1 MGFIEQLIAGLTLGG
16 IYALIA
22 VGFTMVYGIIRL
34 WNFPHKD
41 MLTWG
46 AFMGITYVNLGVP
59 FYLALIFSMI
69 SVAFIGV
76 VFIDYLA
83 YRPIRGGPRLS
94 LIITAIGCSIFLSNL
109 ARLIWGGRVRPFPH
123 EAIPD
128 FFRTIIISEPLI
140 SGLHLFIWG
149 ATIIMCLSLYLIV
162 QYTKIGTSMRS
173 LAQDQVA
180 ASLMGININR
190 TISFTFAIG
199 TAMGALAGL
208 LMALQYGVVHPLM
221 GFFPGIKGFAASVLG
236 GIGNIPG
243 AMIGGLIIGVV
254 ESLAAGYLL
263 AGYKDVIAYGLM
275 ILIICL
281 RPQGLFG
288 KAVTVQAVEEKWL
301 GPTTVKVG
309 RIRES
314 IGQIIAPLKDVI
326 LVLLVQ
332 RSRFV
337 LTVFIG
343 LVALLPLLI
352 KGHALYIMV
361 LIMLYMILAL
371 GLNIVPGFCGLLDL
385 GFVGFY
391 AIGAYTSALL
401 TVHFGMS
408 YWLVIPLTAIN
419 GAIWGILLGAP
430 TLRLTGDYFAIVTFG
445 FSEMVVLFITNE
457 MWLTGGTRGIVGILP
472 PILNLSFLRP
482 PIVWGLLAVAGVM
495 LVAIAYIAWR
505 RRDRRYIPAFT
516 ALAAAFAI
524 IGVYS
529 QGLLGRLPDS
539 FMFLST
545 ESFYYLILAMLI
557 LTVFTI
563 YRLHNSR
570 VGRAWVAIREDYV
583 AAESCGISLLFYKVL
598 AFAISASFGAIAGS
612 FFARWFM
619 FVSPVMFRFWESFL
633 ILCMIVLG
641 GAGSIP
647 GVMLGAAILVSLGEG
662 LRTLLPMIGV
672 AAEVRYAIY
681 GLIMILIIRFSPRGL
696 IPVGW
701 ERRKSLTEVKEL
713 KPKTATTQPGSGGE

>member
-1 MGFIEQLIAGLTLGG
+1 LDLLEQLIAGLTLGG

-22 VGFTMVYGIIRL
+22 VGFSMVYGVIRL

-46 AFMGITYVNLGVP
+46 AFMSITYVNLGVP
-59 FYLALIFSMI
+59 FYLALILSMF
-69 SVAFIGV
+69 SVATIGV
-76 VFIDYLA
+76 VFLDYLA

-109 ARLIWGGRVRPFPH
+109 ARLIWGGRVQPFPH
-123 EAIPD
+123 HAIPE
-128 FFRTIIISEPLI
+128 FYKTTIISEPHI

-149 ATIIMCLSLYLIV
+149 ATIIMCVSLYLVV
-162 QYTKIGTSMRS
+162 QYTKTGTAMRA

-180 ASLMGININR
+180 ASLMGINING

-221 GFFPGIKGFAASVLG
+221 GFFPGIKGFASTVLG

-243 AMIGGLIIGVV
+243 AMIGGIIIGVV
-254 ESLAAGYLL
+254 ESLAAGYLH
-263 AGYKDVIAYGLM
+263 AGYKDVVAYGLM

-288 KAVTVQAVEEKWL
+288 KATAVQTIEEKWL
-301 GPTTVKVG
+301 GPTIVKVG
-309 RIRES
+309 RIREN
-314 IGQIIAPLKDVI
+314 IAQMVAPLKDS
-326 LVLLVQ
+326 LVVFLTQ
-332 RSRFV
+332 RSRLV
-337 LTVFIG
+337 LTVSIAV
-343 LVALLPLLI
+343 VALLPLLVG
-352 KGHALYIMV
+352 GHALYIAV
-361 LIMLYMILAL
+361 LIMLYMVLAV

-401 TVHFGMS
+401 TVHLNMS
-408 YWLVIPLTAIN
+408 YWLVIPLAALN

-472 PILNLSFLRP
+472 PVLDLTFLHP
-482 PIVWGLLAVAGVM
+482 PTVYWLLVFAGVM
-495 LVAIAYIAWR
+495 LVTTAYLAWR
-505 RRDRRYIPAFT
+505 RRDRRYILTFV
-516 ALAAAFAI
+516 ALAVTCATI
-524 IGVYS
+524 SVS
-529 QGLLGRLPDS
+529 SLGFGSDRLPDS
-539 FMFLST
+539 FTFLST
-545 ESFYYLILAMLI
+545 ESFYYLILAILI
-557 LTVFTI
+557 LTVFTA

-570 VGRAWVAIREDYV
+570 VGRAWTAIREDFI
-583 AAESCGISLLFYKVL
+583 AAESCGINLLYYKVL

-647 GVMLGAAILVSLGEG
+647 GVILGAAILVSLGEG
-662 LRTLLPMIGV
+662 LRAFLPMVGI

-681 GLIMILIIRFSPRGL
+681 GIIMISIIRFSPRGL

-701 ERRKSLTEVKEL
+701 MRRETLAEAKRLR
-713 KPKTATTQPGSGGE
+713 

>member
-1 MGFIEQLIAGLTLGG
+1 
-16 IYALIA
+16 
-22 VGFTMVYGIIRL
+22 MVYGVIRL

-46 AFMGITYVNLGVP
+46 AFMSITYVNLGVP
-59 FYLALIFSMI
+59 FYLALILSMF
-69 SVAFIGV
+69 SVATIGV

-94 LIITAIGCSIFLSNL
+94 LIITAIGCSIFLSNI
-109 ARLIWGGRVRPFPH
+109 ARLIWGGRVQPFPH
-123 EAIPD
+123 HAIPD
-128 FFRTIIISEPLI
+128 FYRTTIISEPHI

-149 ATIIMCLSLYLIV
+149 ATIIMCVSLYLVV
-162 QYTKIGTSMRS
+162 QYTKTGTAMRA

-180 ASLMGININR
+180 ASLMGINING

-243 AMIGGLIIGVV
+243 AMIGGIIIGVV
-254 ESLAAGYLL
+254 ESLAAGYLH
-263 AGYKDVIAYGLM
+263 AGYKDVVAYGLM

-288 KAVTVQAVEEKWL
+288 QATAVQTIEEKWL
-301 GPTTVKVG
+301 GPTIVKVG
-309 RIRES
+309 RIRET
-314 IGQIIAPLKDVI
+314 IAQMVAPLKDS
-326 LVLLVQ
+326 LVVFLTQ
-332 RSRFV
+332 RSRLV
-337 LTVFIG
+337 LTVSIAV
-343 LVALLPLLI
+343 VALLPLLVG
-352 KGHALYIMV
+352 GHALYIAV
-361 LIMLYMILAL
+361 LIMLYMVLAV

-401 TVHFGMS
+401 TVHLNMS
-408 YWLVIPLTAIN
+408 YWLVIPLAALN

-472 PILNLSFLRP
+472 PVLDLTFLHP
-482 PIVWGLLAVAGVM
+482 PTVYWLLVFAGVM
-495 LVAIAYIAWR
+495 LVTTAYLAWR
-505 RRDRRYIPAFT
+505 RRDKRYILAFV
-516 ALAAAFAI
+516 ALAVTCATI
-524 IGVYS
+524 SVS
-529 QGLLGRLPDS
+529 SLGFGSDRLPDS
-539 FMFLST
+539 FTFLST
-545 ESFYYLILAMLI
+545 ESFYYLILAILI
-557 LTVFTI
+557 LTVFTA

-570 VGRAWVAIREDYV
+570 VGRAWTAIREDFI
-583 AAESCGISLLFYKVL
+583 AAESCGINLLFYKVL

-647 GVMLGAAILVSLGEG
+647 GVILGAAILVSLGEG
-662 LRTLLPMIGV
+662 LRAFLPIVGI

-681 GLIMILIIRFSPRGL
+681 GIIMISIIRFSPRGL

-701 ERRKSLTEVKEL
+701 MR
-713 KPKTATTQPGSGGE
+713 GETLAEAKRLR